1 MKLSVFRECC
11 LYEIKS
17 YSIMENSK
25 LLLGIGLGAIVGSLV
40 TCFAKSAKGQKMR
53 KDLSSSFHELEG
65 DAEDILCSAKEKAQS
80 TGQAIANKVTGKY
93 NYAKGRVE
101 EKLNN
106 LSEELNKG

>member
-25 LLLGIGLGAIVGSLV
+25 LLLGIGIGAIVGSLV

-65 DAEDILCSAKEKAQS
+65 DAEDRQLPTK
-80 TGQAIANKVTGKY
+80 
-93 NYAKGRVE
+93 
-101 EKLNN
+101 
-106 LSEELNKG
+106 